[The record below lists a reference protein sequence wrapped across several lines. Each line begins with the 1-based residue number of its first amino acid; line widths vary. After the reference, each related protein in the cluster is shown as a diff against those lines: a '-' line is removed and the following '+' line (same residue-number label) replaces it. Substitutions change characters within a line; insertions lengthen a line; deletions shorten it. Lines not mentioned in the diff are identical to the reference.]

1 MSYFVA
7 MIRSAVI
14 TRILSQC
21 SLFAVSRAPFVTL
34 NAADPVQKAFV
45 EKLREYQQK
54 AKTANLGLVDA
65 NETQIKTLRD
75 TMDKLD
81 HIFNAKG
88 VDMTQFPSFSFDEP
102 VLVNPG
108 SNIVVEYPKPKSSEQ
123 AEADER
129 LDGPLTKG
137 PIVI

>member
-1 MSYFVA
+1 
-7 MIRSAVI
+7 MIRSVVFA
-14 TRILSQC
+14 RILSQS
-21 SLFAVSRAPFVTL
+21 SLCAVAKANVAAL
-34 NAADPVQKAFV
+34 NAADPIQRAFV

-65 NETQIKTLRD
+65 NETQIKNLRD

-102 VLVNPG
+102 VLTNPG
-108 SNIVVEYPKPKSSEQ
+108 SNIVVEYPKPEPFEQ
-123 AEADER
+123 SEADER
-129 LDGPLTKG
+129 IDGPLTKG